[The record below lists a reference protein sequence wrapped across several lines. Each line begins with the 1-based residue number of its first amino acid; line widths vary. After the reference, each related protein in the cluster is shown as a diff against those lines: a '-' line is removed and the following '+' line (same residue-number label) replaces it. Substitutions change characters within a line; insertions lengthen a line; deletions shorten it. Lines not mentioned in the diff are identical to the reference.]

1 MGVAMQSPESL
12 AGRRS
17 GEAALAAAVVPALL
31 AALLGA
37 FILLGVG
44 FAGADLLHSV
54 AHDTRHGLAFPC
66 H

>member
-1 MGVAMQSPESL
+1 MGVAMQSPESV
-12 AGRRS
+12 AVRRS
-17 GEAALAAAVVPALL
+17 GEAALSAAAVPALL

-44 FAGADLLHSV
+44 FAGADLLHSA